1 MSNELT
7 HLVFRAFDKPEELSQ
22 QGKPKGEFH
31 AMFNPESFNL
41 GQSFSFDDSQSD
53 SETGSEQKFKSV
65 EPQEFNFELLID
77 GTGASGV
84 EKDVEAELEQFRAI
98 TSFEGSE
105 RRPTYLTV
113 TWGTINLRGVL
124 KKFDIRYTLFRND
137 GSPVRAILLLSLA
150 EYKTPEQQLAENP
163 DLASDLTRLVQS
175 AGGNSLDLLA
185 HQNYGNSD
193 QLVALAQ
200 QNGLNSLREMVEGQ
214 RLELPSTSQL
224 TKGLQSQAQ
233 NTIQQSLSNLF

>member
-7 HLVFRAFDKPEELSQ
+7 HLVFRAFEKPEELSQ
-22 QGKPKGEFH
+22 QGRAKGEFH

-41 GQSFSFDDSQSD
+41 GQSFSFDDGQAD
-53 SETGSEQKFKSV
+53 GETGSEQKFKKV

-84 EKDVEAELEQFRAI
+84 EKDVEDEIEHFKSI
-98 TSFEGSE
+98 TSFGGAE

-137 GSPVRAILLLSLA
+137 GTPVRAILLLSLA

-163 DLASDLTRLVQS
+163 DLATNLTRLVQS
-175 AGGNSLDLLA
+175 EGGSSLDLIA

-200 QNGLNSLREMVEGQ
+200 QNGLNSLRGVVEGQ
-214 RLELPSTSQL
+214 RLELPSANQL
-224 TKGLQSQAQ
+224 VKNLQNQVE
-233 NTIQQSLSNLF
+233 NTIQQNISNLF